1 MELLTG
7 LLMLVALAVG
17 WRGLLWRGR
26 PLPDLERPAP
36 RLLGHRGVRGPAPEN
51 GLPAFRMALEAG
63 LDGLETD
70 VQRSRDGTLVLFHDD
85 DLEGVPLGEWTSA
98 QLRERV
104 PDFTTLPELLELVRA
119 HPGVLL
125 NLELKT
131 RKLKDGLL
139 RPLLGRDRVLAW
151 EVARAVRSSGLQGR
165 TLISSFDPMALAW
178 LRLRAPELR
187 TAYLWQDAP
196 SEPGWLR
203 RPWLAGWLHADALH
217 PHYREVDAT
226 LVARARRRSLQLNV
240 WTVNDADEVRRL
252 VALGVDGIMADDPHA
267 LLRAGRGGTE

>member
-7 LLMLVALAVG
+7 LLMVVALAVG

-26 PLPDLERPAP
+26 PLPDVDRPPP

-51 GLPAFRMALEAG
+51 GLPAFRMALDAG

-70 VQRSRDGTLVLFHDD
+70 VQRSRDGVLVLFHDD

-104 PDFTTLPELLELVRA
+104 PDFTTLAALLELVRA

-131 RKLKDGLL
+131 RKLKDGVV

-151 EVARAVRSSGLQGR
+151 EVAQAVRASGLQGR
-165 TLISSFDPMALAW
+165 TLISSFDPIALAW

-187 TAYLWQDAP
+187 TAYLWEDAP
-196 SEPGWLR
+196 DVPPWLR
-203 RPWLAGWLHADALH
+203 RPWPAGWLHADALH
-217 PHYREVDAT
+217 PHYRAVDAT
-226 LVARARRRSLQLNV
+226 LVAHARRRSLQLNV

-252 VALGVDGIMADDPHA
+252 ATLGADGIMADDPHA
-267 LLRAGRGGTE
+267 LLRAGRGGAE